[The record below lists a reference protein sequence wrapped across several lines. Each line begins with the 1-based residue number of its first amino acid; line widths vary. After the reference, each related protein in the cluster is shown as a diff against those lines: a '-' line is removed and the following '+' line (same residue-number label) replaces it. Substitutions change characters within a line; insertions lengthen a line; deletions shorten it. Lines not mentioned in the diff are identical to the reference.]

1 MIVQRNYVRVKPGCS
16 EALFD
21 FLKASRAHMKNPK
34 NMRILRPKIGPS
46 HNTIVYEIASKNL
59 EENQQEWLEW
69 LNRPGAPALLERW
82 DQLVEDW
89 SDEFWEV
96 EI

>member
-1 MIVQRNYVRVKPGCS
+1 MIVQRICVKIKPGCS
-16 EALFD
+16 DALVD
-21 FLKASRAHMKNPK
+21 FLKASRARMKNPK
-34 NMRILRPKIGPS
+34 NMRVLRPKIGTS
-46 HNTIVYEIASKNL
+46 HNTVVYELTNKDL
-59 EENQQEWLEW
+59 EENQRDWQEWLA
-69 LNRPGAPALLERW
+69 RPETPALLERW